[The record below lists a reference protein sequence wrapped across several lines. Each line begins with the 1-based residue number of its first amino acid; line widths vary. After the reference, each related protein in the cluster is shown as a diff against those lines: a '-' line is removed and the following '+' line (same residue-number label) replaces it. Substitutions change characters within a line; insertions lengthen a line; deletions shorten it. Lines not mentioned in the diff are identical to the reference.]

1 MVLVRTKESRRDSW
15 GKEEERVVV
24 LKNIQARS
32 TDCDDVDHFYMEI
45 NMDRD
50 YGGSWIPKRCIQ
62 HHHRLTWIEEVVV
75 VVGRLGHKATTRFDV
90 RREIGCPT
98 AHNGEEEE
106 KTGLTCLGL
115 HSAAP

>member
-1 MVLVRTKESRRDSW
+1 
-15 GKEEERVVV
+15 
-24 LKNIQARS
+24 
-32 TDCDDVDHFYMEI
+32 
-45 NMDRD
+45 MDRG
-50 YGGSWIPKRCIQ
+50 YGGSWIPKRGIQ